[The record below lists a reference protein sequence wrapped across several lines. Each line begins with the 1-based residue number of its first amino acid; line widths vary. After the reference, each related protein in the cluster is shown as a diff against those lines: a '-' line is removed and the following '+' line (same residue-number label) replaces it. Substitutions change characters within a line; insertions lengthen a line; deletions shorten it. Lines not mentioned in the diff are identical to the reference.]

1 MTTHVIYHDH
11 CYDGFTAAWAAYL
24 ALGKDATYIPA
35 KYGDAPPALPEAA
48 RVVITDFSYPR
59 AVLESLRQRVASLAI
74 LDHHKTAQADLEG
87 FPGAT
92 FDMDHSGAYLAWRY
106 FHPDTEV
113 PLLVQYIEDRDL
125 WRFKLPHSREI
136 SAYIQSWDYSFDVW
150 DDFNTKIDTS
160 RAGYFGA
167 VVEGK
172 AILRAKEQM
181 VKQMAH
187 NVTFQDWDG
196 LRVPVANAACYFSEV
211 GEQLCIDHP
220 DAKFSA
226 YYFDRRDGKRQW
238 GLRSRN
244 GFDVSA
250 VAKKRGG
257 GGHPGA
263 AGFVED
269 LVKGTSDERGR
280 E

>member
-1 MTTHVIYHDH
+1 MTTHVIYHGH
-11 CYDGFTAAWAAYL
+11 CYDGFTAAWAAYR
-24 ALGKDATYIPA
+24 ALGKDAEYIPA
-35 KYGDAPPALPEAA
+35 KYGDAPPPLPETA
-48 RVVITDFSYPR
+48 RVVIADFSYPR
-59 AVLESLRQRVASLAI
+59 AVLEDLRQRVASLTI
-74 LDHHKTAQADLEG
+74 LDHHKTAQADLDG

-92 FDMDHSGAYLAWRY
+92 FDMDHSGACLAWRY
-106 FHPDTEV
+106 FHPKTHD
-113 PLLVQYIEDRDL
+113 PLFVQYIEDRDL

-136 SAYIQSWDYSFDVW
+136 SAYIQSFDYSFLNW
-150 DDFNTKIDTS
+150 DRFHDEISNSIDGFCRGPVT
-160 RAGYFGA
+160 
-167 VVEGK
+167 EGS

-181 VKQMAH
+181 VKQMAY

-238 GLRSRN
+238 GLRSRG

-263 AGFVED
+263 AGFVENI
-269 LVKGTSDERGR
+269 VKDVS
-280 E
+280 